1 MNRNVLYAIVAVLAI
16 TTAVLGYQYYQNRQ
30 TSRIELSVG
39 ERGIS
44 VERK

>member
-1 MNRNVLYAIVAVLAI
+1 MNQNILYAIVAVLAI
-16 TTAVLGYQYYQNRQ
+16 TTAVLGYQYYQNRHA
-30 TSRIELSVG
+30 SGIELSVG

>member
-16 TTAVLGYQYYQNRQ
+16 TTAVLGYQYYQSRQ
-30 TSRIELSVG
+30 TSGIELSVG
-39 ERGIS
+39 ERSIS